1 MGILNKIVTEERTDE
16 VLPAV
21 LAVGAA
27 AAATGAAA
35 YKAGGALYKGV
46 SKIKKNLSKYGKGT
60 SNPADESVNEDRD
73 IGLLKAVAQQMEA
86 DAHAGDYTAIE
97 ELLQDVSEEELKGFL
112 SDHRSPNEYPE
123 EAVTEKEKDM
133 EEDISKYVKQIPQFV
148 KTLGSKSTT
157 DKYSKDKDG
166 KMSHTSTTTKH
177 GHHNMNEEP
186 KKQVNFKDFMQWF
199 FSDSGEDEFAG
210 FGEEA
215 VAEINRVGSVT
226 YTAQDMLD
234 RSGYVPGHIVI
245 GGDEDEEY
253 DPSELQLVKGNEPTV
268 EAENESYSPGDEM
281 EGGYVSNCCGASI
294 ENVSDGHGRCSDC
307 HEMASAEK
315 EEDYYESKVIEAREK
330 IAQEESPV
338 IEANAELKRIQDLVK
353 FR

>member
-1 MGILNKIVTEERTDE
+1 MGILHKIVTEERTDE

-60 SNPADESVNEDRD
+60 SNPADESVNED
-73 IGLLKAVAQQMEA
+73 G
-86 DAHAGDYTAIE
+86 
-97 ELLQDVSEEELKGFL
+97 
-112 SDHRSPNEYPE
+112 SDPDLGQ
-123 EAVTEKEKDM
+123 KEKDM

-157 DKYSKDKDG
+157 DKYSKDKHG

-210 FGEEA
+210 FGEEV

-281 EGGYVSNCCGASI
+281 EDGYVSNCCGANI

-315 EEDYYESKVIEAREK
+315 ESEYYESKVIEAREK

-338 IEANAELKRIQDLVK
+338 IEADAELQRIQDLVK